1 VGWRFRKIIALGRA
15 RFSLTRRGIGTSV
28 RLPGFRV
35 GRNAQ
40 GRWYVSFSIPGT
52 GLYWIKTF

>member
-1 VGWRFRKIIALGRA
+1 MGWRFRKIISLGRA
-15 RFSLTRRGIGTSV
+15 RLSLSRRGIGTSL

-40 GRWYVSFSIPGT
+40 GRWYVSFGIPRT

>member
-1 VGWRFRKIIALGRA
+1 MGWRFRKIFTLGRA
-15 RFSLTRRGIGTSV
+15 RFSLTRRGIGTSF

-40 GRWYVSFSIPGT
+40 GRLYISFSIPGT
-52 GLYWIKTF
+52 GLYWIKQF